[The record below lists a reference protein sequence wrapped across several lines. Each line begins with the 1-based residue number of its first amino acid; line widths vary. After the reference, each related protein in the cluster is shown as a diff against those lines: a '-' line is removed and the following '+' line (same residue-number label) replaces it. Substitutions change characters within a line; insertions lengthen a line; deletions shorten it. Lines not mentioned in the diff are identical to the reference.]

1 MPSDLEITFFVFKG
15 RIFIKEKEI
24 SSILNTP
31 NIQIKTRDLKLS
43 SIHPNNPFLTDLRE
57 QEQLIRANYNPRT
70 REVDIS
76 IDNFTS
82 HEDSNHMITT
92 DIAMPL
98 GSDRKVPPFP
108 FVDQIRPDLD
118 LPDNFDEIPESELH
132 SPGLIPLFNLS
143 ELPYRP
149 TTFLGPQPLMYL
161 SFGILGKQIKALF
174 DSGASRSFIGLGG
187 LKLIKDLNLKIVNK
201 KGRVQVANSQIEL
214 VSKEIIAPVKLQN
227 HTKSIAFRVLKT
239 LPVAFAVGLDFLK
252 IFKINVDFDDRVWTF
267 KDSTSQS
274 FTFEKENS
282 FSENCSGLRE
292 LSTKETDLLSRFLD
306 RELPEPTE
314 KPGLTNLT
322 EHVID
327 VGSHPPIKQRY
338 YLVSPKVMQD
348 IVTEVDKML
357 DHDIIEPSNSSWSS
371 PIVMAKKADGT
382 RRFCLDFRKLNQVTK
397 KDAYPLPQMNGILDK
412 LRSAK
417 YISKIDLLKG
427 FHQIP
432 LENGSREK
440 TAFTV
445 PGRGL
450 FQFKRMPF
458 GLTNAP
464 ATFQRLLD
472 KIIGPEME
480 PHAFAYLDD
489 IIIVTKTFDEH
500 LQWLSKV
507 LNKIKVAGLEIN
519 RKKCEFCCSQVH
531 YLGFLV
537 NENGLQTDPDKI
549 DPILKY
555 PVPRNIKDLRRF
567 LGLASWYRRFIP
579 NYATLATPLTKLL
592 KKTQSWIWHAEQQS
606 AYEEIKLC
614 LSDAPVLACPDFE
627 IPFVLQ
633 TDASNTGLGAVL
645 TQTVRDEEHVIS
657 YASRTLSE
665 AEIKYSTTEKECLAI
680 VWAIQKYRPYLE
692 GYKFTVVTDHS
703 SLRWLHN
710 LKNPTGR
717 LARWSLSLLEYD
729 FDILHRKGSQHHVPD
744 ALSRMF
750 ESQSLEEIYLVKNS
764 VSSWYDRRFCAVT
777 EFPERFPAW
786 KISGEKLYHYRPNS
800 TVTDFVDDLNGW
812 KLVPKDNER
821 QSILQEAHDDPQ
833 SGHLGTQKTNMRVSL
848 RYYWP
853 GYFRDVNKYVRSCTV
868 CQDVK

>member
-70 REVDIS
+70 REIDIS
-76 IDNFTS
+76 VDNFTS
-82 HEDSNHMITT
+82 HDDSNHMITT
-92 DIAMPL
+92 D
-98 GSDRKVPPFP
+98 
-108 FVDQIRPDLD
+108 
-118 LPDNFDEIPESELH
+118 NFNEIPESELH

-174 DSGASRSFIGLGG
+174 DNGASRSFIGLDG

-472 KIIGPEME
+472 KIIGSEME

-519 RKKCEFCCSQVH
+519 RRKCEFCCSQVH

-567 LGLASWYRRFIP
+567 LGFASWYRRFIP

-592 KKTQSWIWHAEQQS
+592 KKTQSWIWHTEQQS

-614 LSDAPVLACPDFE
+614 LSNAPVLACPDFE

-665 AEIKYSTTEKECLAI
+665 AKIKYSTTEKECLAI

-729 FDILHRKGSQHHVPD
+729 FDILPRKGSQQHVPD
-744 ALSRMF
+744 ALSQMF
-750 ESQSLEEIYLVKNS
+750 ESQSLEEIHLVKNS
-764 VSSWYDRRFCAVT
+764 VPSWYDRRFCAVT

-786 KISGEKLYHYRPNS
+786 KISEEKLYHHRPNS
-800 TVTDFVDDLNGW
+800 TVTDFVDDSNG
-812 KLVPKDNER
+812 
-821 QSILQEAHDDPQ
+821 
-833 SGHLGTQKTNMRVSL
+833 
-848 RYYWP
+848 
-853 GYFRDVNKYVRSCTV
+853 
-868 CQDVK
+868 

>member
-1 MPSDLEITFFVFKG
+1 M
-15 RIFIKEKEI
+15 
-24 SSILNTP
+24 
-31 NIQIKTRDLKLS
+31 
-43 SIHPNNPFLTDLRE
+43 
-57 QEQLIRANYNPRT
+57 
-70 REVDIS
+70 
-76 IDNFTS
+76 
-82 HEDSNHMITT
+82 
-92 DIAMPL
+92 
-98 GSDRKVPPFP
+98 
-108 FVDQIRPDLD
+108 
-118 LPDNFDEIPESELH
+118 
-132 SPGLIPLFNLS
+132 
-143 ELPYRP
+143 
-149 TTFLGPQPLMYL
+149 
-161 SFGILGKQIKALF
+161 
-174 DSGASRSFIGLGG
+174 
-187 LKLIKDLNLKIVNK
+187 
-201 KGRVQVANSQIEL
+201 
-214 VSKEIIAPVKLQN
+214 
-227 HTKSIAFRVLKT
+227 
-239 LPVAFAVGLDFLK
+239 
-252 IFKINVDFDDRVWTF
+252 
-267 KDSTSQS
+267 
-274 FTFEKENS
+274 
-282 FSENCSGLRE
+282 
-292 LSTKETDLLSRFLD
+292 
-306 RELPEPTE
+306 
-314 KPGLTNLT
+314 TNLT

-348 IVTEVDKML
+348 IITEVDKML

-445 PGRGL
+445 PSRGL

-458 GLTNAP
+458 GLPNAP

-489 IIIVTKTFDEH
+489 KIIVTETFQDH
-500 LQWLSKV
+500 LEGLSKV
-507 LNKIKVAGLEIN
+507 LTKIKEAGLEIN

-579 NYATLATPLTKLL
+579 NFATLASPLTMLL
-592 KKTQSWIWHAEQQS
+592 KKKQNWVWDIEQQT
-606 AYEEIKLC
+606 AYEEIKRC
-614 LSDAPVLACPDFE
+614 LSNAPVLTCPDFE
-627 IPFVLQ
+627 VPFVLQ
-633 TDASNTGLGAVL
+633 TDASNSGVGAVL
-645 TQTVRDEEHVIS
+645 TQTINDEEHVIS

-665 AEIKYSTTEKECLAI
+665 AEIKYTTTEKECLAI
-680 VWAIQKYRPYLE
+680 VWAIQKFRPYLE
-692 GYKFTVVTDHS
+692 GYKFTVVTVHS

-729 FDILHRKGSQHHVPD
+729 FEIVHRKGSFHQVPD

-750 ESQSLEEIYLVKNS
+750 ESQLPEEIHLIEDYS
-764 VSSWYDRRFCAVT
+764 STWYSRRCQAVSD
-777 EFPERFPAW
+777 FPERFPTW
-786 KISGEKLYHYRPNS
+786 KIIEGNLYHYRMNPS
-800 TVTDFVDDLNGW
+800 VTDFVDDLEGW
-812 KLVPKDNER
+812 KLVPKDEER
-821 QSILQEAHDDPQ
+821 QLVLQEAHDDPQ
-833 SGHLGTQKTNMRVSL
+833 SGHLGTQKTYMRVSIK
-848 RYYWP
+848 YYWP
-853 GYFRDVNKYVRSCTV
+853 GYYRDVNKYVRSCLT
-868 CQDVK
+868 CQTCKVEQLGPAGLMGHRVVEEPWLVIAADIMGPLPRSKSGFQYILVVQDLFTKWMEVIPLRAATGKKIGSALRECVLNRWGAPKLLLLTDNGTEFVNAILRQFAEEFNIAHTTTPPYHPQANPVE